1 MGRTQT
7 TKPALKKEGSEVA
20 LPQLT
25 PLGTQDP
32 SEKPQPPQG
41 PPQDAHLPPFR
52 HVLGEWSLASE
63 KVPELHQNTTTWK
76 QVFNAT
82 TNYRTFIMRYGFRIV
97 PTDRALARRPPCH
110 PSAPPAVGG
119 GVISARISVTPAGRA
134 TGKPACSLGAGSCPS
149 RCLCTRHT
157 RLFTVEQGL
166 A

>member
-7 TKPALKKEGSEVA
+7 TTPALKKEGSEVA

-25 PLGTQDP
+25 PLGTQGP

-97 PTDRALARRPPCH
+97 PTDREPWLGARRATPLLPLQC
-110 PSAPPAVGG
+110 VGG
-119 GVISARISVTPAGRA
+119 GS
-134 TGKPACSLGAGSCPS
+134 SLPESP
-149 RCLCTRHT
+149 
-157 RLFTVEQGL
+157 
-166 A
+166 